1 MMSASFVIVTVTA
14 QQCGYDRLKAA
25 TRPVENS
32 NTTGRIGLF
41 DRSCCYMLAG
51 DLFRGT
57 AGALTLAP
65 EEVLRRVASIVH
77 DNLLED
83 DAGRERR

>member
-1 MMSASFVIVTVTA
+1 MTNDERVVCHRA
-14 QQCGYDRLKAA
+14 CDCAA
-25 TRPVENS
+25 ALIRPVES
-32 NTTGRIGLF
+32 GNTTGRIGLF

-77 DNLLED
+77 DNFLEY
-83 DAGRERR
+83 DAERERR